1 MEKNV
6 SMRELTTA
14 DLAEVVDHY
23 IAVFSAEPWNDQLT
37 VPQITDYVSSMMAM
51 NTFIGYRLTDRAS
64 NKLIGLSLG
73 FIKPWYQG
81 KEYVIDTFL
90 ITGTHQGKGLGST
103 FLERIK
109 EDLLKKE
116 IPTILLDTEESMPA
130 ADFYKKNGFKPL
142 PDNVSYYLSL
152 E

>member
-1 MEKNV
+1 
-6 SMRELTTA
+6 
-14 DLAEVVDHY
+14 
-23 IAVFSAEPWNDQLT
+23 

-51 NTFIGYRLTDRAS
+51 NTFIGYRLTNRAS
-64 NKLIGLSLG
+64 NELIGLSLG

-81 KEYVIDTFL
+81 KEYVVDTFL

-103 FLERIK
+103 FLEMIK

-152 E
+152 D